1 MAYGSSSMRMPKN
14 SPKNNKGTHTMPDG
28 TVMSGKTHTSSS
40 RVVKKA
46 PKKNS
51 PKRAKQSKAESESE
65 IPIEELKEGSFRR
78 MLKIKKDDKNLMKSE
93 ANRLAKIDVGT
104 EFEFRGNKFKMS
116 NLMKKRATLAK
127 TLMGLKKK

>member
-1 MAYGSSSMRMPKN
+1 MPYHSSSMKKN
-14 SPKNNKGTHTMPDG
+14 SPKKM
-28 TVMSGKTHTSSS
+28 
-40 RVVKKA
+40 
-46 PKKNS
+46 NS

-104 EFEFRGNKFKMS
+104 EFEFRGNKFKMTK
-116 NLMKKRATLAK
+116 LMKKRATLAK

>member
-1 MAYGSSSMRMPKN
+1 MAYGSSSMKN
-14 SPKNNKGTHTMPDG
+14 NPPKNNKGTHTMPDG
-28 TVMSGKTHTSSS
+28 TVMSGKTHSASS
-40 RVVKKA
+40 RVVG
-46 PKKNS
+46 S

-78 MLKIKKDDKNLMKSE
+78 MLRIKKDGKNLMKSE
-93 ANRLAKIDVGT
+93 ANRLAKIEVGT

-116 NLMKKRATLAK
+116 KLMKKRATLAK